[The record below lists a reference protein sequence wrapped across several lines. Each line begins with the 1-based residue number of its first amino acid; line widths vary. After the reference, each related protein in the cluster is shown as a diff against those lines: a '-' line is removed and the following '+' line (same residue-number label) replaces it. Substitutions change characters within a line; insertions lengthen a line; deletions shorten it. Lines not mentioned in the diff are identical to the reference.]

1 VAWAAET
8 HRETSGS
15 NGLSNR
21 AWLPHTA
28 VVPDSPKQPMFL
40 ARDDVKAIADRL
52 LSLSRADSC
61 SVFVDGSE
69 TQSLRFASGS
79 ATTNVASSQAKLRV
93 TSNIG
98 GRSGSVAV
106 GGLDAQAMERALARS
121 EEIAR
126 LMPEDP
132 EFMSPLGPQNYLS
145 GARYDEAT
153 AALGLGDLAEAAAR
167 VIAEVG
173 ARGVNS
179 FGYAGSGRRFEA
191 MATSNGL
198 FAYDRTSFIDLST
211 TARHA
216 SDRWSGWAGGCSFA
230 AAGLDAAAIGRR
242 AAEKAAQEAEAIDLE
257 PGRYTVILEP
267 VAVGEL
273 ARWLMWMM
281 EARAADEGRSFF
293 SGRGA
298 ARIGEKLFDETITLR
313 SSPQDAVAPESC
325 FGAEGLVQRPR
336 IWIEKGMLRD
346 LARSRFW
353 ARKTNAEPVPA
364 ARSFT
369 LEGGATSLE
378 EMIAATRRGVLVTRF
393 WYTNMLDPRSLL
405 LTGLTRDGNFLIEN
419 GRIVAPLRNMRF
431 NESLARVFSRVSA
444 IGPSARVWLDMGG
457 DAAVSAP
464 PMMVEEFE
472 FSSRSSGI

>member
-1 VAWAAET
+1 
-8 HRETSGS
+8 
-15 NGLSNR
+15 
-21 AWLPHTA
+21 
-28 VVPDSPKQPMFL
+28 MFL

-52 LSLSRADSC
+52 VSLSRADAC
-61 SVFVDGSE
+61 SIVVEGSE
-69 TQSLRFASGS
+69 SQSLRFASGS
-79 ATTNVASSQAKLRV
+79 ATTNVATAQARLRV
-93 TSNIG
+93 TSHIG
-98 GRSGSVAV
+98 ARSGSVAV
-106 GGLDAQAMERALARS
+106 GGLDGDALERALARS

-132 EFMSPLGPQNYLS
+132 EFMPPLGPQNYLA
-145 GARYDEAT
+145 GARYDEAA

-167 VIAEVG
+167 VIAE
-173 ARGVNS
+173 ARARQVNS
-179 FGYAGSGRRFEA
+179 YGYAGSGRRFEA

-198 FAYDRTSFIDLST
+198 FAYDCTSFIDLST
-211 TARHA
+211 TARHR
-216 SDRWSGWAGGCSFA
+216 SDRWSGWAGGRSFA
-230 AAGLDAAAIGRR
+230 ATTLDAAAIGRR
-242 AAEKAAQEAEAIDLE
+242 AAEKAARDDEAIDLE

-298 ARIGEKLFDETITLR
+298 ARIGEKLFDEKITLR

-325 FGAEGLVQRPR
+325 FGAEGLLQRPR
-336 IWIEKGMLRD
+336 VWIEKGVLRE

-353 ARKTNAEPVPA
+353 AQKTAAEPVPA

-369 LEGGATSLE
+369 LEGGATPLE
-378 EMIAATRRGVLVTRF
+378 EMIASTRRGVLVTRF

-419 GRIVAPLRNMRF
+419 GRIVAPMRNMRF
-431 NESLARVFSRVSA
+431 NESLAHVFSRVAA

-472 FSSRSSGI
+472 LSSRSSGI